1 MTPRPTDSDAF
12 DDDGP
17 STGTDEALR
26 RLLGDAVAD
35 VRPADRLGEIRRRTR
50 RRARGSR
57 RWLPVVAG
65 AGVAT
70 AAVVGGVVLLG
81 QLGNEEPSG
90 PAASPSH
97 DYQLVVA
104 SAAYFVGDT
113 PTGPR
118 LFREFHS
125 LPAVTGSDAVEQSL
139 GEVDPAGGG
148 PEDPDYST
156 LWPEGSFSGAEIT
169 DDRITVE
176 LSAAATDRPAGI
188 SEREAW
194 LGIQQVVYTADAAI
208 RRSLPVA
215 FVVDDAPADEVLGV
229 EVEELV
235 ERDRQYDV
243 LSPVNISDPVEGKV
257 VKGDWLYAGGTTI
270 EAPREVSWSVEQL
283 VSTDESDGGGIGGA
297 AFGGVAGAGVEG
309 KEGPGWRAR
318 ISLRGLPPGEYL
330 LTAEVTSTGQ
340 ASDSPAF
347 YRDTRT
353 FVIR

>member
-1 MTPRPTDSDAF
+1 MTPRPTDSDAS
-12 DDDGP
+12 DDG
-17 STGTDEALR
+17 TDADDALR

-35 VRPADRLGEIRRRTR
+35 VRPTDRLGEIRRRTR
-50 RRARGSR
+50 RRTRGSR

-70 AAVVGGVVLLG
+70 AAVVGGVVAIG
-81 QLGNEEPSG
+81 QLGNDETPPG
-90 PAASPSH
+90 PAASPSL
-97 DYQLVVA
+97 DRELVNA
-104 SAAYFVGDT
+104 SAAYYVGDT

-118 LFREFHS
+118 LFREFHTLS
-125 LPAVTGSDAVEQSL
+125 VRTGPGAIEQAL
-139 GEVDPAGGG
+139 GQVDPSGG
-148 PEDPDYST
+148 PDDPDYRT
-156 LWPEGSFSGAEIT
+156 LWPAGSFAGAAVE

-176 LSAAATDRPAGI
+176 LAEGAATERPAGV

-215 FVVDDAPADEVLGV
+215 FELDGAPAAEVLGV

-243 LSPVNISDPVEGKV
+243 LSPVNISDPAEGRV
-257 VKGDWLYAGGTTI
+257 VTGDWLYAGGTTT
-270 EAPREVSWSVEQL
+270 EAPREVYWQVEEI
-283 VSTDESDGGGIGGA
+283 VPADEATGPQIGSA
-297 AFGGVAGAGVEG
+297 TFGGRARAGAEG
-309 KEGPGWRAR
+309 SDGPGWRAR

-330 LTAEVTSTGQ
+330 LTVAVASTGQ
-340 ASDSPAF
+340 ASDSPASF
-347 YRDTRT
+347 SDTRT